1 MAKTIENR
9 VSTIEQ
15 LRNDTLL
22 VREQLLKRQ
31 IDIPLAKEVNNS
43 TGKIIKTCLLQLEYA
58 KMCKA
63 QPSINFLDGDKK

>member
-1 MAKTIENR
+1 MKEENR
-9 VSTIEQ
+9 VSTIEE

-58 KMCKA
+58 KMCKVE
-63 QPSINFLDGDKK
+63 PDIKFLEDSGK